1 MIRVSARE
9 LLSTGLL
16 QETMERALPL
26 ELSEESKRAWQ
37 TTRRAFECFPVASCD
52 SFSTVYSPANCEATD
67 EMDNLR
73 HADTKLKELM
83 EVPDES
89 KDVIAGSDT
98 ISFEEAADDAR

>member
-1 MIRVSARE
+1 
-9 LLSTGLL
+9 
-16 QETMERALPL
+16 MERALPL

-67 EMDNLR
+67 EMDNLK

-83 EVPDES
+83 EVPDEF
-89 KDVIAGSDT
+89 KDVTAGTSDR
-98 ISFEEAADDAR
+98 ISLEEAADDAR